1 MRPIHG
7 DDFQFVGE
15 ELRLYGR
22 ARRLIERLARRQG
35 RGRAQPQQVA
45 NGLVSGMRQGLDVE
59 ADLLRVGGKLRRLF
73 QKEDPS
79 SS

>member
-22 ARRLIERLARRQG
+22 ARRLIERLARRDG
-35 RGRAQPQQVA
+35 RGQAHQQQVA

-59 ADLLRVGGKLRRLF
+59 ADLLRISGKLRRLF
-73 QKEDPS
+73 QKGDNQ
-79 SS
+79 